1 MINVRHL
8 AVFRAV
14 MKTGSV
20 SAAARL
26 LAVSQPAVTKTLQQ
40 IEWEIGVPLFQR
52 IKGRLQPTPESV
64 LLLPKVDQVFGAVE
78 DVERLATEIGSGH
91 VGQVSIATATTLA
104 ASIVSEAAAR
114 YRAKRPRALVKVR
127 ALATRQVVEETA
139 NNQVDIGLTDAATV
153 EGALRTEEICRA
165 HIGCILTRCHPLA
178 SRPVIQ
184 LGDLKDETII
194 TFFEETLIG
203 LEIRQRLSALDLSSV
218 IPLSTNQSLVA
229 CVMASK
235 GLGVGLID
243 PFTPLSG
250 LFPEMVV
257 KPLHPTLEIRPR
269 FVFPPDRPLSIAAT
283 EFLQIIQDVFAS
295 HTADE
300 NLIYKL

>member
-40 IEWEIGVPLFQR
+40 IEWEVGVPLFRR
-52 IKGRLQPTPESV
+52 IKGRLQPTPESM

-78 DVERLATEIGSGH
+78 EVERLAAEIAGGN

-104 ASIVSEAAAR
+104 ASIVASAIAD
-114 YRAKRPRALVKVR
+114 YRAKRPNALVKVR
-127 ALATRQVVEETA
+127 ALATRQVVEEVA
-139 NNQVDIGLTDAATV
+139 NNQVDIGLTDAATI
-153 EGALRTEEICRA
+153 EGTLRTEELCRA
-165 HIGCILTRCHPLA
+165 HIGCVLPRTHRLA
-178 SRPVIQ
+178 RKRLIQ
-184 LGDLKDETII
+184 LGDLKDENII

-203 LEIRQRLSALDLSSV
+203 LQIRQRLSALDLSSV
-218 IPLSTNQSLVA
+218 IPLSTNQSLIA

-250 LFPEMVV
+250 LFPEVV
-257 KPLHPTLEIRPR
+257 IRPLSPALEIRPR
-269 FVFPPDRPLSIAAT
+269 FVFPPNRPLSIATT
-283 EFLQIIQDVFAS
+283 EFIQIIRDIFEARTS
-295 HTADE
+295 DK
-300 NLIYKL
+300 NLIFRL